1 MQKKDLEVF
10 LYCIISDIESTAD
23 QGKIEVGLLCHLIGF
38 DQLVKPACVEAVV
51 SKLSFLQDHN
61 EMLHD
66 SSEVSPDPELLESH
80 HQVLPGLLPCLSPA
94 EAVTKLAVSKLVQ
107 TSTTC
112 NTAATIIVDP

>member
-66 SSEVSPDPELLESH
+66 SSEVSPDPELL
-80 HQVLPGLLPCLSPA
+80 GLTRHFRKSDDREVRVLSPTEDLQLPA
-94 EAVTKLAVSKLVQ
+94 SVSATEDTGGPEAVL
-107 TSTTC
+107 C
-112 NTAATIIVDP
+112 